1 MDNRLAQDFN
11 AYRLIKFT
19 LPSTIMLV
27 FMSLYQMVDGVFVSN
42 IVGENALSALNIVYP
57 IPSIIIAV
65 SIMLSTG
72 GSAIIAKN
80 MGERKPQEAKEN
92 FSLIVLAGAIFA
104 FAFQLFGLLF
114 LGPLIRMLG
123 ATEALYD
130 YCYNYLGIFLLT
142 CPLSVMQMLFQ
153 NFFVTAGKPHWGLI
167 WTIVGGCVNVLFDYV
182 FVAVMG
188 LGVSG
193 AAIATAMG
201 YAIPAIVGL
210 LYFSLNRKGTL
221 YFVRP
226 KFRGKVLLFT
236 CANGSSEMVNN
247 IAVAITTFLFNVLM
261 LKYAGEAGVAAITV
275 VLYAQFLMTSV
286 FMGFSSGVAPVI
298 SFNFGK
304 QNHPQ
309 LKKVFKIC
317 LWVIGVVSLLVFAL
331 AELGS
336 SLIIRVFAG
345 PETDVFALAKHGFT
359 LFSLSFLVTGVN
371 IFASAMFT
379 AFSDGLVSAIISFL
393 RTFVFLLFCL
403 LVLPLAL
410 GLDGIWLAVPVAEG
424 LAVAVSIYYLVR
436 RRKRYCYA

>member
-1 MDNRLAQDFN
+1 
-11 AYRLIKFT
+11 
-19 LPSTIMLV
+19 
-27 FMSLYQMVDGVFVSN
+27 
-42 IVGENALSALNIVYP
+42 
-57 IPSIIIAV
+57 
-65 SIMLSTG
+65 MLSTG

-142 CPLSVMQMLFQ
+142 SPLSVMQMLFQ

-275 VLYAQFLMTSV
+275 VL
-286 FMGFSSGVAPVI
+286 
-298 SFNFGK
+298 
-304 QNHPQ
+304 
-309 LKKVFKIC
+309 
-317 LWVIGVVSLLVFAL
+317 
-331 AELGS
+331 
-336 SLIIRVFAG
+336 
-345 PETDVFALAKHGFT
+345 
-359 LFSLSFLVTGVN
+359 
-371 IFASAMFT
+371 
-379 AFSDGLVSAIISFL
+379 
-393 RTFVFLLFCL
+393 
-403 LVLPLAL
+403 
-410 GLDGIWLAVPVAEG
+410 
-424 LAVAVSIYYLVR
+424 
-436 RRKRYCYA
+436 

>member
-11 AYRLIKFT
+11 AYGLIKFT

-201 YAIPAIVGL
+201 YSIPAIVGL

-221 YFVRP
+221 
-226 KFRGKVLLFT
+226 
-236 CANGSSEMVNN
+236 
-247 IAVAITTFLFNVLM
+247 
-261 LKYAGEAGVAAITV
+261 
-275 VLYAQFLMTSV
+275 
-286 FMGFSSGVAPVI
+286 
-298 SFNFGK
+298 
-304 QNHPQ
+304 
-309 LKKVFKIC
+309 
-317 LWVIGVVSLLVFAL
+317 
-331 AELGS
+331 
-336 SLIIRVFAG
+336 
-345 PETDVFALAKHGFT
+345 
-359 LFSLSFLVTGVN
+359 
-371 IFASAMFT
+371 
-379 AFSDGLVSAIISFL
+379 
-393 RTFVFLLFCL
+393 
-403 LVLPLAL
+403 
-410 GLDGIWLAVPVAEG
+410 
-424 LAVAVSIYYLVR
+424 
-436 RRKRYCYA
+436 